1 MFRAIFTG
9 HMMTS
14 TMVDRD
20 MIPAQSSL
28 RIEARGKLCENPT
41 LALQVL
47 LQGLKCNVPRPS
59 NDEDPKEA
67 LSIAADGN
75 RLTKS
80 KQDRLN
86 PEPKHR
92 YGHEKQPE
100 EDNAALKVYGKVRAT
115 RAAGEG
121 LRAERIERS
130 RATQSD
136 APAYK
141 GKQALRGIRCSSGR
155 GKDTRR

>member
-1 MFRAIFTG
+1 M
-9 HMMTS
+9 
-14 TMVDRD
+14 
-20 MIPAQSSL
+20 
-28 RIEARGKLCENPT
+28 
-41 LALQVL
+41 ALQVL
-47 LQGLKCNVPRPS
+47 LQGLKGDVPRPS
-59 NDEDPKEA
+59 NDENPQEA
-67 LSIAADGN
+67 LSIPADGY

-100 EDNAALKVYGKVRAT
+100 EDNAALKMYGKVRAT
-115 RAAGEG
+115 RAAGEC

-130 RATQSD
+130 RATQSN

-141 GKQALRGIRCSSGR
+141 GRKALRGIRCPSRR